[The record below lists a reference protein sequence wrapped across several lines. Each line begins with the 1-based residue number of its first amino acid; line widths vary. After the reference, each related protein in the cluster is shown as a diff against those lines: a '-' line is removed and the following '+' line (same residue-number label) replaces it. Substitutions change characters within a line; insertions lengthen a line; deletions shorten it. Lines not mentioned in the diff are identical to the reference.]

1 MYQPAGTASRLLALL
16 SLLQARRE
24 WPGPVLAG
32 RLGVSLRTVRRDVE
46 RLRDMGYEITAG
58 RGSIGGYRLDSGAEL
73 PPLLLDDDQV
83 TAIAVALRAVPLAG
97 AGVDEAAGR
106 ALATIRRVM
115 PSRLRHRVDALQFT
129 TLTADAPA
137 NPAGTADVTDDL
149 VLLSTA
155 IRAREV
161 VRFDYTAEAVTR
173 TGVEGAAATADLLR
187 PPRRAEPHHL
197 VASRGRWYLV
207 AWDLGVADWRIF
219 RVDRMAL
226 RAHTGPRFT
235 PRTLPEDDVR
245 EFVAARFKGWS
256 ANDWPCRGKVVVD
269 LPARAVAPF
278 VEDGV
283 VEDLGPDRCSV
294 EVGSWSWVALAALL
308 GRFEADVHV
317 LQPDELRVAFGELAR
332 RFQRASEPGDRPR

>member
-1 MYQPAGTASRLLALL
+1 MNQPAATASRLLVLL

-24 WPGPVLAG
+24 WPGPVLAE
-32 RLGVSLRTVRRDVE
+32 RLGVGLRTVRRDVE
-46 RLRDMGYEITAG
+46 RLRGMGYRITAG
-58 RGSIGGYRLDSGAEL
+58 RGSTGGYRLDSGAEL

-83 TAIAVALRAVPLAG
+83 TAIAVALRASPLAG
-97 AGVDEAAGR
+97 AGVEEAAAQ

-129 TLTADAPA
+129 TLATDAPVSTV
-137 NPAGTADVTDDL
+137 GTDDL
-149 VLLSTA
+149 VLLSGA

-161 VRFDYTAEAVTR
+161 VRFDY
-173 TGVEGAAATADLLR
+173 GAPGARAGGDVPR

-219 RVDRMAL
+219 RVDRMATRL
-226 RAHTGPRFT
+226 HTGPRFT
-235 PRTLPEDDVR
+235 PREVPGGDVQ
-245 EFVAARFKGWS
+245 EFVAARFTGRH

-269 LPARAVAPF
+269 LPARDVAPF

-283 VEDLGPDRCSV
+283 VEDLGPDKCSV
-294 EVGSWSWVALAALL
+294 EVGSWSWTALASLL
-308 GRFEADVHV
+308 GRLEADVHV
-317 LQPDELRVAFGELAR
+317 LHPQELRLAFGELAQ
-332 RFQRASEPGDRPR
+332 RFQRASDPGDRPD